1 LLKKALKF
9 TEVGFRLIISAL
21 ANGFILG
28 LFRAEGGLAEFE
40 ASISPL

>member
-1 LLKKALKF
+1 LRKTSKF
-9 TEVGFRLIISAL
+9 AKVGFRLIISAL
-21 ANGFILG
+21 ANSFILG

>member
-1 LLKKALKF
+1 LRKALKF
-9 TEVGFRLIISAL
+9 AKVGFLLIISAL
-21 ANGFILG
+21 VNGFILG